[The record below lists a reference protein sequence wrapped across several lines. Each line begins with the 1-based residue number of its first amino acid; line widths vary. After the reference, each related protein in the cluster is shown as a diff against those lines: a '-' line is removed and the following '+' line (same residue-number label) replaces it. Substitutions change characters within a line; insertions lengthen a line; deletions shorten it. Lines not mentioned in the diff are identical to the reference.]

1 MANNQSDNSEF
12 ENLAKK
18 YLEGTI
24 SPEEQT
30 RFEAWYAGFNDEA
43 LQLKSDRY
51 DSAEELRKAMYQRI
65 QDRMINNRKKNII
78 YSKIAVAALILVCLS
93 FVFILY
99 FPDKPSTF
107 ENSVEIVEATNIGP
121 GRSTAS
127 LILDN
132 GVVID
137 LDKLKDGDKVDL
149 IGTSLQKNV
158 DGEIEIKVSDI
169 PVNNTNIEYST
180 IRTPKGGNYKIVL
193 ADGTQV
199 WLNSS
204 SSLKFPTVFDKAERI
219 VELVGEA
226 YFDVVSNK
234 NRLFKVIS
242 DGQEINVL
250 GTQFNVA
257 AYLEDRNIKTTLIE
271 GSVKVSTANHSL
283 LIEPGEQSIITKEGF
298 AEIVNVDVS
307 NIVAW
312 KDGFFAFDK
321 LNVEEVMNQIS
332 RWYNVKVSFK
342 NEVPKKQLIGKI
354 SKKENLST
362 VLQMLTYNGIN
373 IEFKN
378 NTIIIK

>member
-1 MANNQSDNSEF
+1 VANNQSDNSEF

-93 FVFILY
+93 FVFLLY

-107 ENSVEIVEATNIGP
+107 ENSVEMVEATNIGP

>member
-1 MANNQSDNSEF
+1 
-12 ENLAKK
+12 
-18 YLEGTI
+18 
-24 SPEEQT
+24 
-30 RFEAWYAGFNDEA
+30 
-43 LQLKSDRY
+43 
-51 DSAEELRKAMYQRI
+51 
-65 QDRMINNRKKNII
+65 
-78 YSKIAVAALILVCLS
+78 
-93 FVFILY
+93 
-99 FPDKPSTF
+99 
-107 ENSVEIVEATNIGP
+107 
-121 GRSTAS
+121 
-127 LILDN
+127 